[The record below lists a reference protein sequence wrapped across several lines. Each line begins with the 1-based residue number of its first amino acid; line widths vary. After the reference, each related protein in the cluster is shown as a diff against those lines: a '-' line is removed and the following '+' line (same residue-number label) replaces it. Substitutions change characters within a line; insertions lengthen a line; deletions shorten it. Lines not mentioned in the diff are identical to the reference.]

1 VLAKDPDPLQALR
14 EEIEE
19 RKGSSWRTNRVALL
33 PNGYKQEVLFDI
45 CLACARLWNEL
56 NYEKR
61 RAFFNGELS
70 PGKRD
75 EINKKYYHKYK
86 GYCMSMHRQLLP
98 RMTRHGAHSSS
109 SWI

>member
-45 CLACARLWNEL
+45 CLACARLWN
-56 NYEKR
+56 
-61 RAFFNGELS
+61 
-70 PGKRD
+70 
-75 EINKKYYHKYK
+75 
-86 GYCMSMHRQLLP
+86 
-98 RMTRHGAHSSS
+98 
-109 SWI
+109 